1 MLCLMAFSGRIPS
14 MKRVTLFFL
23 SLLPFAGLAQ
33 VPKGAVPVARPQ
45 QLAKPASVADAPPL

>member
-1 MLCLMAFSGRIPS
+1 